1 MIFVTVGTHEQQFN
15 RLIKKVD
22 ELKRKGLIKEKVF
35 MQIGFSDYTPKYC
48 EYKSLISYDEMIKY
62 LNEARIII
70 VHGGPASF
78 MKVLNVGKV
87 PLVVPRKKIYGEHV
101 NDHQLNFAREVKRI
115 DDYPIYLIEDVEEIE
130 AYVCMNSEKF
140 LVTSKKSHQEQ
151 FCLKL
156 KEIIDDVVS

>member
-1 MIFVTVGTHEQQFN
+1 M
-15 RLIKKVD
+15 D
-22 ELKRKGLIKEKVF
+22 ELKRKGVIKEKVF

-87 PLVVPRKKIYGEHV
+87 PLVVPRKKNIW
-101 NDHQLNFAREVKRI
+101 
-115 DDYPIYLIEDVEEIE
+115 
-130 AYVCMNSEKF
+130 
-140 LVTSKKSHQEQ
+140 
-151 FCLKL
+151 
-156 KEIIDDVVS
+156 